1 MKITVLEFDAD
12 AREADILITDGSFSI
27 VCFAPDC
34 EDMSYIETLKSKGML
49 MTFLADNIYRVGSH
63 ECSVIKNAK
72 GYYSYDLIGKRTENN
87 SLTIGSIGIIVD
99 KQFPCDIA
107 VGEYVRLSCCR
118 VDYFLLQNN
127 DA

>member
-1 MKITVLEFDAD
+1 MEIKVLDFDAD

-27 VCFAPDC
+27 MCFAPNC
-34 EDMSYIETLKSKGML
+34 EDISCIETLKSKGML
-49 MTFLADNIYRVGSH
+49 ITFLADNIYRVDLH

-87 SLTIGSIGIIVD
+87 SLAIGSIEIIID
-99 KQFPCDIA
+99 KPFPGDIA

-118 VDYFLLQNN
+118 VDYFSS
-127 DA
+127 